1 MRHNFK
7 NQKVRWMK
15 YLKTEHN
22 YREMEKWGKM
32 HLVEIQPALRVKTL
46 HLGEEIFGNLF
57 SENSGNYER

>member
-1 MRHNFK
+1 MRHNFR

-15 YLKTEHN
+15 YLKTEHD
-22 YREMEKWGKM
+22 YRDGKM
-32 HLVEIQPALRVKTL
+32 GKNACGGNAASFKSKTL

>member
-1 MRHNFK
+1 
-7 NQKVRWMK
+7 MK